1 MKFEDELKK
10 ATNPWIK
17 RIGNYL
23 LSRQDLKDNLKK
35 ENKSLEECFN
45 YVLIE
50 ISNNAKKEGNIGYA
64 SGDDEEIYA
73 LAVHY
78 YDEDDIKV
86 EKINFRT
93 NANGSATASELSEK
107 LMKQKKSK
115 TKDLSKEN
123 EKKNESKEAS
133 QPKLKKAK
141 KDKIPDNQISLFDLL
156 E

>member
-50 ISNNAKKEGNIGYA
+50 ISNKAKKEGNIGYA

-115 TKDLSKEN
+115 TKYLSKEN

-133 QPKLKKAK
+133 QPKSKKAK